1 MLYGLVLLGKSTGH
15 HVFICVLSLST
26 RGSGKF
32 PWILLGS
39 QDVRKNQ
46 MNSDLIWE
54 IKAFYEFSTKCLRFE
69 ADPASETLQE
79 LQECDRRR
87 VSGWRHTGKP
97 FVFLV
102 IKRSNIAFLKIIVFF
117 WTSWTWWC
125 CLCLDDPLYQPTV
138 ERPTRSTDIT
148 RDELVAPVPWSGESS
163 DGTWEISRG

>member
-1 MLYGLVLLGKSTGH
+1 MSLPPCFILVGRMSPVVIRPSLSPVGMLYGLVLLGKSTGH
-15 HVFICVLSLST
+15 HVFYPWDPLST

-46 MNSDLIWE
+46 MNTDLIWE

-69 ADPASETLQE
+69 ADPSSETLQE

-97 FVFLV
+97 FVFVGHQTLKHSV
-102 IKRSNIAFLKIIVFF
+102 LENHHLFWDFLNMVMCVCVCLKIVY
-117 WTSWTWWC
+117 
-125 CLCLDDPLYQPTV
+125 P
-138 ERPTRSTDIT
+138 
-148 RDELVAPVPWSGESS
+148 
-163 DGTWEISRG
+163 